1 MVGVGEE
8 IVLEDN
14 SAELFAEAQARARE
28 QAAYEQLK
36 ASGMSNLCNFSQLP
50 YIPWLRIFFSYSR
63 ELKYLNILRIQGLVL
78 LKKKKE
84 EKRFKFEKFVV

>member
-50 YIPWLRIFFSYSR
+50 YIPWLRIFFSYGR
-63 ELKYLNILRIQGLVL
+63 KLKYLNILRIQGLVL